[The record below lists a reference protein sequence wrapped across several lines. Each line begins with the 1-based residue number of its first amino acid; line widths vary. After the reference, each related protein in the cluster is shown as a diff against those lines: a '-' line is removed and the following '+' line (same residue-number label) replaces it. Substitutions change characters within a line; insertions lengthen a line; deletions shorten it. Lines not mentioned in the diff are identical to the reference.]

1 MQPTCP
7 GTVYESKISQV
18 WKQVYNLFSSI
29 PNELFRAFCTV
40 CKSENSPLG
49 TSFAVSEG
57 YTAITK
63 HAGRDKHIQ
72 ALKDRAAV
80 PRPVQRQQG
89 IEDGVENLRKLN
101 ENKENVK
108 KKLLTAQ
115 TLLANTF
122 HHHNVNSEIFS
133 CFSKIVGDMFPDSEV
148 AKLWSTNNSGMGST
162 KGDYY
167 GLNGI
172 APFLKEGIISNLRAS
187 PFSLSFD
194 ESSINKTSQ
203 LDLNVSYV
211 QETVVIKRFLE
222 TIEMKAG
229 TTAEEIVEAVFR
241 VLDTNKIPVKN
252 LVTIST
258 DGCSAMLGK
267 FKGVHAV
274 MRERLPWLPDWGGCM
289 AHSPSNMLKAATACL
304 SESFLKSVSSFH
316 TYLQSQS
323 LHR

>member
-1 MQPTCP
+1 M
-7 GTVYESKISQV
+7 
-18 WKQVYNLFSSI
+18 KQ
-29 PNELFRAFCTV
+29 ELLV
-40 CKSENSPLG
+40 
-49 TSFAVSEG
+49 
-57 YTAITK
+57 
-63 HAGRDKHIQ
+63 
-72 ALKDRAAV
+72 
-80 PRPVQRQQG
+80 
-89 IEDGVENLRKLN
+89 
-101 ENKENVK
+101 
-108 KKLLTAQ
+108 AQ
-115 TLLANTF
+115 TILANTL
-122 HHHNVNSEIFS
+122 HNHNVNSELFS
-133 CFSKIVGDMFPDSEV
+133 CFSKVVGDMFPDSAV
-148 AKLWSTNNSGMGST
+148 AKLWSTNNSGMGLT

-172 APFLKEGIISNLRAS
+172 APFLKEEIISILQTS

-194 ESSINKTSQ
+194 ESSINSTSQ

-211 QETVVIKRFLE
+211 QEKVVIKRFLE

-241 VLDTNKIPVKN
+241 VLDTNNIQEKN

-258 DGCSAMLGK
+258 DGCSAMLGR
-267 FKGVHAV
+267 FKGVHAL

-304 SESFLKSVSSFH
+304 GESFLKSVSSFH